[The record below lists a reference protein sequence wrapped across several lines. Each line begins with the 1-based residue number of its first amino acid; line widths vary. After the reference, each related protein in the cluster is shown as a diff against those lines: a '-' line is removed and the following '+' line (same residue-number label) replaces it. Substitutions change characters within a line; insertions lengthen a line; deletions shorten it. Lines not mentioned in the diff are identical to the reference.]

1 MLYSS
6 KPCHP
11 TLLTLVHCYSF
22 LLVLNILLCLL
33 LYSIHGLILLMP
45 ILIQLLLFHL
55 FLSLLCLYFFK
66 VPYSYTMTHDKNPF
80 VNILSIESSWFSN
93 GIMWTSKISNVFF
106 NGEWSMKPSFT
117 IGYFTC
123 QLLRIIE
130 SQIEMKNIF
139 SSCNTY

>member
-106 NGEWSMKPSFT
+106 NGEWSMKPCFT
-117 IGYFTC
+117 IGYFTFNFPMIVI
-123 QLLRIIE
+123 LSLDF
-130 SQIEMKNIF
+130 STLYFEM
-139 SSCNTY
+139 

>member
-1 MLYSS
+1 
-6 KPCHP
+6 
-11 TLLTLVHCYSF
+11 
-22 LLVLNILLCLL
+22 
-33 LYSIHGLILLMP
+33 
-45 ILIQLLLFHL
+45 
-55 FLSLLCLYFFK
+55 
-66 VPYSYTMTHDKNPF
+66 
-80 VNILSIESSWFSN
+80 
-93 GIMWTSKISNVFF
+93 MWTSKISNVFF